1 MASAEVDEVRAQL
14 EKYVGKPM
22 GGPAARHAGIC
33 HYLGVRPLVRRSSG
47 NATGQHCGSLH
58 GEPAIAAVD
67 RRTKR
72 WRRGNRLIAATLI
85 LVASIADAEPYAV
98 GSTLPRT
105 ELPDQ
110 YGETRVIDDSVR
122 FVVFSR
128 DMDAGKVVRA
138 AVEKMGPNL
147 FDRNRAVYVV
157 NVTGM
162 PAIIRSLFAMPALRR
177 RPYRVLVDEEG
188 KKTAD
193 FPGGA
198 TYPTV
203 MVLDKLKVMS
213 LSYPTNAEALSALL
227 EPRAQ

>member
-1 MASAEVDEVRAQL
+1 LILSLPEVTRTT
-14 EKYVGKPM
+14 
-22 GGPAARHAGIC
+22 AAIRECPFG
-33 HYLGVRPLVRRSSG
+33 
-47 NATGQHCGSLH
+47 T
-58 GEPAIAAVD
+58 
-67 RRTKR
+67 
-72 WRRGNRLIAATLI
+72 RRGNSLIAAI
-85 LVASIADAEPYAV
+85 LMFVGSIASAQPYTV

-110 YGETRVIDDSVR
+110 FGKVRVIDDSVR
-122 FVVFSR
+122 LVVFSR

-138 AVEKMGPNL
+138 AVEKTGPNL
-147 FDRNRAVYVV
+147 FDRNGAVYVV

-177 RPYRVLVDEEG
+177 RPYRMLVDEEG

-203 MVLDKLKVMS
+203 MVLDKLRVTS
-213 LSYPTNAEALSALL
+213 LSYPTNADALIALL
-227 EPRAQ
+227 ESRAQ